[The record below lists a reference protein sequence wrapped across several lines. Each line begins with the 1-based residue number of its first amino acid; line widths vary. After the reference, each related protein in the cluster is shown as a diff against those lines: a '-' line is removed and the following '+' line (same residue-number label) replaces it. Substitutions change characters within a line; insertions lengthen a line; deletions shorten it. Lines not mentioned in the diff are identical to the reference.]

1 MAITVNGYVGVAV
14 AALVA
19 SAGCSGYDAPTS
31 PTPQSTALPAAPSP
45 APRAPLSNDL
55 FVRMAWSLSG
65 LVFEITPS
73 GPMPVP
79 GVSVY
84 CDACGEFGHTAAT
97 TDASGVY
104 RFSGDIA
111 RGGGVGIAPGYT
123 TYLIVEKE
131 GYKDP
136 PGLPAPTWGGS
147 GAGWRELTM
156 TGDTRFDIQLVRR

>member
-1 MAITVNGYVGVAV
+1 MAAK
-14 AALVA
+14 AKR
-19 SAGCSGYDAPTS
+19 SD
-31 PTPQSTALPAAPSP
+31 
-45 APRAPLSNDL
+45 DL
-55 FVRMAWSLSG
+55 FVRMAWGLSG

-84 CDACGEFGHTAAT
+84 CDACGEFGHTAVT
-97 TDASGVY
+97 SDANGIY

-111 RGGGVGIAPGYT
+111 SGGGVGIAPGYT

-131 GYKDP
+131 GFQDP
-136 PGLPAPTWGGS
+136 AGLPASTWGS
-147 GAGWRELTM
+147 SIAGWRELTM